1 MISLWGCSQEENA
14 PAGTYDQDKMAKI
27 LADIHLAESR
37 VTRLQLKSTDSSIM
51 IFDKLKSDI
60 WKKYKVDTAVYSS
73 SYAYYIKEPKKMK
86 QIYDKVTKN
95 LEAREKTK
103 NIKL

>member
-1 MISLWGCSQEENA
+1 MILLCACSQEESV
-14 PAGTYDQDKMAKI
+14 PSGTYDQDKMAKI

-37 VTRLQLKSTDSSIM
+37 VTKLQLKSTDSSIM

-60 WKKYKVDTAVYSS
+60 WKKYKVDTALYNS
-73 SYAYYIKEPKKMK
+73 SYAYYIKEPKKMR
-86 QIYDKVTKN
+86 QIYEKVTKN